1 VTVLAVAVA
10 VVVAPA
16 ERTTTML
23 DMGQIRDP
31 LGLLFSSVTAAANAS
46 DEGGLIVTNAM
57 MPPQDRL
64 IPALARLGYREVSF
78 QGAGVAFDPN
88 QSMVLAVAECIE
100 RFSASFLRE
109 DEVVLATAQEL
120 GGEGLDL
127 SSIAYCSDTERRNP
141 SCPLRIASEIEPI
154 RWIKASSL
162 VDGKDKLVP
171 LVMVFSHPGISNA
184 AERFWLPI
192 STGCSAHTSYTL
204 AARTALF
211 EVIEREALTVLWLQT
226 LPLAEIQ
233 IDIPDD
239 PLAPYWELCL
249 RSPEGI
255 SYRFFD
261 ATTDLGI
268 PTVYA
273 LRKSALTERC
283 NTLVACSSA
292 STMSEAIAKTIVDLH
307 MIRGAFKR
315 ERKVP
320 TSFDS
325 YSNMMHGATF
335 MARAENASK
344 FNFLG
349 SSGEIRLLSSY
360 PSSRDYCLKE
370 VTGILKRRGL
380 AAYLVDLTTR
390 EAEFAGLKVVRAIV
404 PEMQP
409 LSFRHAARFLGTPRL
424 YRLPEQMGYRS
435 YSEEQLNQYPQP
447 FA

>member
-1 VTVLAVAVA
+1 
-10 VVVAPA
+10 
-16 ERTTTML
+16 
-23 DMGQIRDP
+23 
-31 LGLLFSSVTAAANAS
+31 
-46 DEGGLIVTNAM
+46 
-57 MPPQDRL
+57 
-64 IPALARLGYREVSF
+64 
-78 QGAGVAFDPN
+78 
-88 QSMVLAVAECIE
+88 
-100 RFSASFLRE
+100 
-109 DEVVLATAQEL
+109 
-120 GGEGLDL
+120 
-127 SSIAYCSDTERRNP
+127 
-141 SCPLRIASEIEPI
+141 
-154 RWIKASSL
+154 
-162 VDGKDKLVP
+162 
-171 LVMVFSHPGISNA
+171 
-184 AERFWLPI
+184 
-192 STGCSAHTSYTL
+192 
-204 AARTALF
+204 
-211 EVIEREALTVLWLQT
+211 
-226 LPLAEIQ
+226 
-233 IDIPDD
+233 
-239 PLAPYWELCL
+239 
-249 RSPEGI
+249 
-255 SYRFFD
+255 
-261 ATTDLGI
+261 
-268 PTVYA
+268 
-273 LRKSALTERC
+273 
-283 NTLVACSSA
+283 
-292 STMSEAIAKTIVDLH
+292 MSEAIAKTIVDLH